1 MARKKRSTKRHSKRR
16 RMGATAGGGLM
27 SAASIVAGA
36 VIGRVISKKL
46 ETKVKPALLGGG
58 QIAVGYFLPR
68 FVKNKFVAG
77 IGTGMI
83 VNGAVSLLQSTG
95 VIGAIGAIG
104 EMDEGDTYQLSGSDT
119 IREIAGMD
127 DEADSFG
134 GLYDAGIMSGGG
146 SADISIL
153 AGDYDEEY

>member
-1 MARKKRSTKRHSKRR
+1 MARKRKSYKRRSSRR
-16 RMGATAGGGLM
+16 RMGATGGGLM

-36 VIGRVISKKL
+36 VIGRVISKRL

-77 IGTGMI
+77 IGTGMV

-104 EMDEGDTYQLSGSDT
+104 ETDEDTYQLSGSDT
-119 IREIAGMD
+119 IKEISGMD
-127 DEADSFG
+127 DEMDSFG
-134 GLYDAGIMSGGG
+134 GIEDAGIMSGGG
-146 SADISIL
+146 SSDIAIL
-153 AGDYDEEY
+153 AGEDYDY